1 MTKKQTALV
10 TRDSIQVMLD
20 SDNKLLVAAVI
31 GRGLWAIFQR
41 QTEDEKV
48 TNNTNKYNNVGFTG
62 ADAFGGSLT
71 AKFWWKHGR
80 LLDWQVAKWTKKG
93 KNGYA
98 RLCKYHK
105 QLNEIAIERIKR

>member
-62 ADAFGGSLT
+62 ADAFGGSLA
-71 AKFWWKHGR
+71 AKFW
-80 LLDWQVAKWTKKG
+80 
-93 KNGYA
+93 
-98 RLCKYHK
+98 
-105 QLNEIAIERIKR
+105 